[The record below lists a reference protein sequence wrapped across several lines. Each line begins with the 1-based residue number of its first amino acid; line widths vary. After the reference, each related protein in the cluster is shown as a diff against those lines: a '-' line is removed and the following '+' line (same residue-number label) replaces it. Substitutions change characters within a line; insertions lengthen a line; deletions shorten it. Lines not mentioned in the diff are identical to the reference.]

1 MPREDDGRV
10 PPFMRSLG
18 PARDDAGSPTTRYAA
33 MKYSLTMKVLAG
45 IALLALAGCV
55 AAPPRTRYYDDDYYQ
70 RRAVYDCST
79 CGVIREVDRVYVD
92 DNGTSGGGAVIGAI
106 IGGVLGS
113 TIGKGDGRTA
123 ATVGGAVAGGF
134 AGNAIERNQ
143 NRGYG
148 GREAW
153 QFTVRLD
160 NGRWAR
166 VTQWDAYDL
175 RPGDRVM
182 IRDNR
187 LMRLR

>member
-1 MPREDDGRV
+1 MNSRLKSV
-10 PPFMRSLG
+10 
-18 PARDDAGSPTTRYAA
+18 
-33 MKYSLTMKVLAG
+33 
-45 IALLALAGCV
+45 ALSGLALVALASCV
-55 AAPPRTRYYDDDYYQ
+55 ATPPRTRYYDDDYYQ
-70 RRAVYDCST
+70 RRAAYDCSR
-79 CGVIREVDRVYVD
+79 CGVIEEVDRVYARER
-92 DNGTSGGGAVIGAI
+92 GSTSGGGAVIGAI

-143 NRGYG
+143 NSGYG

-160 NGRWAR
+160 NGRWAT
-166 VTQWDAYDL
+166 VTQWDNDDL

>member
-1 MPREDDGRV
+1 
-10 PPFMRSLG
+10 
-18 PARDDAGSPTTRYAA
+18 
-33 MKYSLTMKVLAG
+33 MKSRFKSMVLSGLALVVLAS
-45 IALLALAGCV
+45 CV
-55 AAPPRTRYYDDDYYQ
+55 ATPQRTRYYDDDYYQ
-70 RRAVYDCST
+70 RRAAYDCSN
-79 CGVIREVDRVYVD
+79 CGVIREVERVYARER
-92 DNGTSGGGAVIGAI
+92 GSTSGGGAVIGAI

-143 NRGYG
+143 NSGYG

-160 NGRWAR
+160 NGRWAT
-166 VTQWDAYDL
+166 VTQWDNNDL

>member
-1 MPREDDGRV
+1 
-10 PPFMRSLG
+10 
-18 PARDDAGSPTTRYAA
+18 
-33 MKYSLTMKVLAG
+33 MKNSVTSNTVLVV
-45 IALLALAGCV
+45 ALVALAGCV
-55 AAPPRTRYYDDDYYQ
+55 AGPPRTRYYDDDYYQ

-79 CGVIREVDRVYVD
+79 CGVIREVERVYVD
-92 DNGTSGGGAVIGAI
+92 EGGTSGGGAVIGAI
-106 IGGVLGS
+106 IGGVFGS

>member
-1 MPREDDGRV
+1 M
-10 PPFMRSLG
+10 
-18 PARDDAGSPTTRYAA
+18 TRYAA
-33 MKYSLTMKVLAG
+33 MKSNLLAKVLAG
-45 IALLALAGCV
+45 IALVAMAGCV
-55 AAPPRTRYYDDDYYQ
+55 VAPPRARHYDDDYYQ
-70 RRAVYDCST
+70 RRAAYDCST

-92 DNGTSGGGAVIGAI
+92 DSQPGTSGGGAVIGAI

-153 QFTVRLD
+153 QFTVKLD